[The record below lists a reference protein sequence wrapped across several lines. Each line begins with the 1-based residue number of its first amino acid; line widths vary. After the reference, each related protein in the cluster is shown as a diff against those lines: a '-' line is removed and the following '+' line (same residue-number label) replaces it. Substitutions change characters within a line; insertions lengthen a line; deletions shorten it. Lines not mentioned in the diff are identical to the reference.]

1 MNPTRGVDKYPEKS
15 RERYLT
21 GGEFA
26 RLGEAIREA
35 ETVGLPWTVDES
47 KPNAKHAAKTEKRRT
62 VISPHATAAV
72 RLLLL
77 TGARLREILHLRWEH
92 IDFDRGLLILPDSK
106 TGRKTIVLGGP
117 AAAVLA
123 DIPRIGI
130 YVIAGQTA
138 GTEREKPRADLNK
151 PWRAI
156 AKRARLAG
164 LRIHDL
170 RHTHAS
176 IGAGAGLG
184 LPIIGKLLGHS
195 KSVTTQRYAHL
206 DVDPLRRAADHIGS
220 HIAEAMGD
228 VRPVVRTK
236 KTPLQHRAP
245 AH

>member
-1 MNPTRGVDKYPEKS
+1 VCIAPLYRVYRAGRRAAQS
-15 RERYLT
+15 RACERYLT
-21 GGEFA
+21 GGELA

-123 DIPRIGI
+123 HIPRIG
-130 YVIAGQTA
+130 
-138 GTEREKPRADLNK
+138 RDS
-151 PWRAI
+151 
-156 AKRARLAG
+156 
-164 LRIHDL
+164 DM
-170 RHTHAS
+170 
-176 IGAGAGLG
+176 LG
-184 LPIIGKLLGHS
+184 RMP
-195 KSVTTQRYAHL
+195 
-206 DVDPLRRAADHIGS
+206 
-220 HIAEAMGD
+220 
-228 VRPVVRTK
+228 
-236 KTPLQHRAP
+236 
-245 AH
+245 